1 MPSCT
6 DYEDLSSNEPL
17 SGNHPGGEHTDLA
30 EESVKV
36 KHSGASTIKLQT
48 ETITAEQSH

>member
-1 MPSCT
+1 MT
-6 DYEDLSSNEPL
+6 LSR
-17 SGNHPGGEHTDLA
+17 NHPGGEYNDMA
-30 EESVKV
+30 EESVKI